1 MSYFNELV
9 NKTKGNVFMI
19 AEACDNHM
27 GSYEMAKALAR
38 GAKKAGCDAV
48 KFQHHLPSEEMLR
61 DAKMSDNFDEHLF
74 DFLIQNAL
82 SIDDHNNLKNFCDEI
97 GILYLCTPFSLPAAK
112 EILDL
117 VPFFKIGSGEFQ
129 DLWFID
135 NLKKFNKP
143 LLLSTGM
150 CSWDEIIESK
160 NSLKDVEYALMN
172 CLSEYPVNIQ
182 DLNLGVIKKMIEE
195 FPGTIIGHSDHSQT
209 NFTSVIAVSYGA
221 KIIEKHITLS
231 TLISGPDKDVSISIE
246 QMQDL
251 VFECKS
257 VNKVTN
263 NKKILNNL
271 EKDIRDWAYR
281 SVISNQNIEKDQVI
295 TEEMICSKRP
305 VGGIPSKDYKKV
317 IGLRAIKNI
326 KKNNFINW
334 EDLE

>member
-82 SIDDHNNLKNFCDEI
+82 SIDDHKNLKNFCDEI

-129 DLWFID
+129 DLWLID

-160 NSLKDVEYALMN
+160 NSLKDVDYALMN

-195 FPGTIIGHSDHSQT
+195 FPGIIIGHSDHSQT

-295 TEEMICSKRP
+295 TEKMICTKRP
-305 VGGIPSKDYKKV
+305 GGGIPSKDYKKV

>member
-82 SIDDHNNLKNFCDEI
+82 SIDDHKNLKNFCDEI

-129 DLWFID
+129 DLWLID

-160 NSLKDVEYALMN
+160 NSLKDVDYALMN

-195 FPGTIIGHSDHSQT
+195 FPGIIIGHSDHSQT

-295 TEEMICSKRP
+295 TEKMICTKRP
-305 VGGIPSKDYKKV
+305 GGGIPSKDYKKV

-326 KKNNFINW
+326 KKNDFINW